1 MTTRSSSALALVLLL
16 PFAVAV
22 SAQAQAQ
29 SYPAKPVRV
38 VVPLPAGG
46 ATDVITRAVSQRLS
60 EMWGQ
65 QIVIENKGG
74 ANTQIGAE
82 AVAKSAPDGYT
93 LLATSE
99 ATLAVNPFLYRK
111 LAYETKEFVPVSGLG
126 IITQALVVHPS
137 VPANTVAQFIALAKS
152 KPGEL
157 NYGTLGIGSSSHL
170 NTISFESM
178 AGVKLTPVHYRG
190 GAPAL
195 TDVIGG
201 HTQVL
206 FISVTLMNQP
216 WKAGQLK
223 ALGVG
228 GEKRVPQFPELP
240 TIAES
245 GLPGYQ
251 ALSWFGLFAPRGD
264 TRGHRAHHQRRRAAH
279 PLRSDLPGEIS
290 HPELLPADPRLRRR
304 IRRLRQGRAGE
315 MEQDHRRQQAVGGI
329 RQCPRARAWS
339 ADVTAARVCAADRG
353 SPDRAGTS

>member
-1 MTTRSSSALALVLLL
+1 MPKRHLVGIMVTRILALALLLIS
-16 PFAVAV
+16 AVAIPP
-22 SAQAQAQ
+22 QAQAQ
-29 SYPAKPVRV
+29 KYPTKPVRV

-46 ATDVITRAVSQRLS
+46 ATDVITRAISQRLS
-60 EMWGQ
+60 EIWNQ

-82 AVAKSAPDGYT
+82 AVAKSSPDGYT

-111 LAYETKEFVPVSGLG
+111 LAYEPKDFVPVSGLG
-126 IITQALVVHPS
+126 SITQALVVHPS
-137 VPANTVAQFIALAKS
+137 VQANTVAQFIALAKS

-170 NTISFESM
+170 NTISFENM
-178 AGVKLTPVHYRG
+178 AGIKLTPVHYRG

-206 FISVTLMNQP
+206 FISVTLMHQP

-223 ALGVG
+223 ALGIG
-228 GEKRVPQFPELP
+228 GEKRLPQFPQLP
-240 TIAES
+240 AIAES

-251 ALSWFGLFAPRGD
+251 AVSWFGLFAPAG
-264 TRGHRAHHQRRRAAH
+264 TPA
-279 PLRSDLPGEIS
+279 EIVHS
-290 HPELLPADPRLRRR
+290 
-304 IRRLRQGRAGE
+304 IN
-315 MEQDHRRQQAVGGI
+315 
-329 RQCPRARAWS
+329 
-339 ADVTAARVCAADRG
+339 ADVQRILSDSTFQQKFLAPSFYEPILG
-353 SPDRAGTS
+353 SPDAFADYVKSEQVKWSKLIVDNNVSAD

>member
-1 MTTRSSSALALVLLL
+1 MTTRILGVLALALLAGVLSL
-16 PFAVAV
+16 PT
-22 SAQAQAQ
+22 AQAQ
-29 SYPAKPVRV
+29 SYPGKPVRV

-46 ATDVITRAVSQRLS
+46 ATDVIARAVSQRLA
-60 EMWGQ
+60 ELWGQ

-82 AVAKSAPDGYT
+82 AVAKAAPDGYT

-111 LAYETKEFVPVSGLG
+111 LAYEAHDLIPVSGLG
-126 IITQALVVHPS
+126 LITQALVVHPS
-137 VPANTVAQFIALAKS
+137 VPANSVKELVALAKQ

-170 NTISFESM
+170 NTISFETM
-178 AGVKLTPVHYRG
+178 AGIKLAPVHYRG

-201 HTQVL
+201 HTQAL

-228 GEKRVPQFPELP
+228 GLKRVPQFPELP

-251 ALSWFGLFAPRGD
+251 AVSWFGLFAPAGTPPDIVRKINADVQRILTDASFQEKFLTPSFFEPILGSVEQFGD
-264 TRGHRAHHQRRRAAH
+264 YLKA
-279 PLRSDLPGEIS
+279 
-290 HPELLPADPRLRRR
+290 
-304 IRRLRQGRAGE
+304 
-315 MEQDHRRQQAVGGI
+315 EQAK
-329 RQCPRARAWS
+329 WS
-339 ADVTAARVCAADRG
+339 AIIRDAKLTAE
-353 SPDRAGTS
+353 

>member
-1 MTTRSSSALALVLLL
+1 MTRRVLSTAVLAFLAGALSSVT
-16 PFAVAV
+16 
-22 SAQAQAQ
+22 AQAQG
-29 SYPAKPVRV
+29 YPAKPVRV

-46 ATDVITRAVSQRLS
+46 ATDVITRAVTQRLA
-60 EMWGQ
+60 ETWGQ

-82 AVAKSAPDGYT
+82 AVAKAAPDGYT

-111 LAYETKEFVPVSGLG
+111 LAYEAKDLIPVSGLG
-126 IITQALVVHPS
+126 LITQALVTHPS
-137 VPANTVAQFIALAKS
+137 VAANSVRELIALAKTN
-152 KPGEL
+152 PGEL

-170 NTISFESM
+170 NTISFETM
-178 AGVKLTPVHYRG
+178 ADVKLTPVHYRG

-201 HTQVL
+201 HTQAL

-228 GEKRVPQFPELP
+228 GARRVPQFPELP

-251 ALSWFGLFAPRGD
+251 AVSWFGLFAPAGTPPNILRKINADVQHILVDTTFQEKFLTPTFFEPILGSVEEFGD
-264 TRGHRAHHQRRRAAH
+264 YVK
-279 PLRSDLPGEIS
+279 S
-290 HPELLPADPRLRRR
+290 
-304 IRRLRQGRAGE
+304 
-315 MEQDHRRQQAVGGI
+315 EQAK
-329 RQCPRARAWS
+329 WS
-339 ADVTAARVCAADRG
+339 AIIRDAKLTAE
-353 SPDRAGTS
+353 

>member
-1 MTTRSSSALALVLLL
+1 MPIASRGASYCEEVMTTRTFERARTRSSAAIRGSG
-16 PFAVAV
+16 PAP
-22 SAQAQAQ
+22 SAGAD
-29 SYPAKPVRV
+29 SYPAKAVRL

-46 ATDVITRAVSQRLS
+46 ATDVIARAVSQRLS

-65 QIVIENKGG
+65 QIIIENKGG

-111 LAYETKEFVPVSGLG
+111 LAYETKDFVPVSGLG
-126 IITQALVVHPS
+126 TITQALVVHPS
-137 VPANTVAQFIALAKS
+137 VPANTVAEFITLAKS

-178 AGVKLTPVHYRG
+178 AGVRLTPVHYRG

-223 ALGVG
+223 ALCGS
-228 GEKRVPQFPELP
+228 EEESECRIFPNCRP
-240 TIAES
+240 SRKVA
-245 GLPGYQ
+245 Y
-251 ALSWFGLFAPRGD
+251 
-264 TRGHRAHHQRRRAAH
+264 RA
-279 PLRSDLPGEIS
+279 
-290 HPELLPADPRLRRR
+290 
-304 IRRLRQGRAGE
+304 IRRCLGSGCLRPRE
-315 MEQDHRRQQAVGGI
+315 H
-329 RQCPRARAWS
+329 PRAS
-339 ADVTAARVCAADRG
+339 CVI
-353 SPDRAGTS
+353 

>member
-1 MTTRSSSALALVLLL
+1 MLSALALVLLL
-16 PFAVAV
+16 PCAAAV
-22 SAQAQAQ
+22 SPQARAQG
-29 SYPAKPVRV
+29 YPAKAVRV

-46 ATDVITRAVSQRLS
+46 ATDVIARAVGQRLS

-111 LAYETKEFVPVSGLG
+111 LAYEAKDFMPVSGLG
-126 IITQALVVHPS
+126 AITQALVVHPS
-137 VPANTVAQFIALAKS
+137 VPANTVAEFIALAKS

-178 AGVKLTPVHYRG
+178 AGVRLTPVHYRG

-228 GEKRVPQFPELP
+228 GRKRVPQFPELP

-251 ALSWFGLFAPRGD
+251 AVSWFGLFAPAGTPAEIVRNINAD
-264 TRGHRAHHQRRRAAH
+264 VQRI
-279 PLRSDLPGEIS
+279 LSDPMFEEKFLTPSFFEPILG
-290 HPELLPADPRLRRR
+290 PADAFA
-304 IRRLRQGRAGE
+304 GYVRA
-315 MEQDHRRQQAVGGI
+315 EQ
-329 RQCPRARAWS
+329 ARWS
-339 ADVTAARVCAADRG
+339 KIIADNKLSAE
-353 SPDRAGTS
+353 

>member
-1 MTTRSSSALALVLLL
+1 
-16 PFAVAV
+16 
-22 SAQAQAQ
+22 
-29 SYPAKPVRV
+29 

-46 ATDVITRAVSQRLS
+46 ATDAITRAVAQRLS

-82 AVAKSAPDGYT
+82 VVAKAAPDGYT

-99 ATLAVNPFLYRK
+99 TTLTVNPFLYRK
-111 LAYETKEFVPVSGLG
+111 LAYEAKDFTPVSGLG
-126 IITQALVVHPS
+126 IVTQSLVVHPS
-137 VPANTVAQFIALAKS
+137 VPASSVEELIALAKA

-170 NTISFESM
+170 NTLSFETM
-178 AGVKLTPVHYRG
+178 AGIKLTPIHYRG

-201 HTQVL
+201 HTQLL
-206 FISVTLMNQP
+206 FISFTLMNQA

-223 ALGVG
+223 ALGIG
-228 GEKRVPQFPELP
+228 GERRAPQFPELP

-251 ALSWFGLFAPRGD
+251 AASWFGLFAPSGTPSAIVQKVNAD
-264 TRGHRAHHQRRRAAH
+264 VQRVLTDASFQEKFLT
-279 PLRSDLPGEIS
+279 PSYFEPILG
-290 HPELLPADPRLRRR
+290 
-304 IRRLRQGRAGE
+304 
-315 MEQDHRRQQAVGGI
+315 
-329 RQCPRARAWS
+329 S
-339 ADVTAARVCAADRG
+339 ADEFAAYVKSEQAKWGRIIKDNNVAAE
-353 SPDRAGTS
+353 

>member
-1 MTTRSSSALALVLLL
+1 MFGRILSALVLAFLAGAL
-16 PFAVAV
+16 PLPT
-22 SAQAQAQ
+22 AQAQT
-29 SYPAKPVRV
+29 YPGKPVRV

-46 ATDVITRAVSQRLS
+46 ATDVIARAVSQRLA

-82 AVAKSAPDGYT
+82 AVAKAAPDGYT

-111 LAYETKEFVPVSGLG
+111 LAYEANDLIPVSGLG
-126 IITQALVVHPS
+126 LITQALVLHPS
-137 VPANTVAQFIALAKS
+137 VPANSVAELVALAKQ
-152 KPGEL
+152 KPGAL

-170 NTISFESM
+170 NTISFETM
-178 AGVKLTPVHYRG
+178 AGIKLTPVHYRG

-228 GEKRVPQFPELP
+228 GARRVPQFPELA

-251 ALSWFGLFAPRGD
+251 AVSWFGLFAPAGTPPDIVRKINADVQRILTDASFQEKFLTPSFFEPILGSVEQFGD
-264 TRGHRAHHQRRRAAH
+264 YLKA
-279 PLRSDLPGEIS
+279 
-290 HPELLPADPRLRRR
+290 
-304 IRRLRQGRAGE
+304 
-315 MEQDHRRQQAVGGI
+315 EQAK
-329 RQCPRARAWS
+329 WS
-339 ADVTAARVCAADRG
+339 AIIRDAKLTAE
-353 SPDRAGTS
+353 

>member
-1 MTTRSSSALALVLLL
+1 MITRIAAILSLALLVAPPL
-16 PFAVAV
+16 PAH
-22 SAQAQAQ
+22 AQ

-46 ATDVITRAVSQRLS
+46 ATDVIARAVSQRLS

-82 AVAKSAPDGYT
+82 AVAKAAPDGYT

-111 LAYETKEFVPVSGLG
+111 LAYEAKDLIPVSGLG
-126 IITQALVVHPS
+126 LITQALVVHPS
-137 VPANTVAQFIALAKS
+137 VPANSVAELIALAKA
-152 KPGEL
+152 KPGAL
-157 NYGTLGIGSSSHL
+157 NYGSLGIGSSSHL
-170 NTISFESM
+170 NTISFETM
-178 AGVKLTPVHYRG
+178 AGISLGAPVHYRG

-228 GEKRVPQFPELP
+228 GAKRVPQFPELP
-240 TIAES
+240 TISES
-245 GLPGYQ
+245 GVPGYQ
-251 ALSWFGLFAPRGD
+251 AVSWFGLFAPAG
-264 TRGHRAHHQRRRAAH
+264 T
-279 PLRSDLPGEIS
+279 PGEIV
-290 HPELLPADPRLRRR
+290 RK
-304 IRRLRQGRAGE
+304 
-315 MEQDHRRQQAVGGI
+315 VN
-329 RQCPRARAWS
+329 
-339 ADVTAARVCAADRG
+339 ADVQRILTDASFQEKFLTPSFFEPILGSVGVFSDYVKAEQGKWSKIIADAKL
-353 SPDRAGTS
+353 SAE

>member
-1 MTTRSSSALALVLLL
+1 MPIASRGTSSGEEVMTTRILSALALVLLL
-16 PFAVAV
+16 PFAAAV
-22 SAQAQAQ
+22 SPQARAQ
-29 SYPAKPVRV
+29 SYPAKAVRL

-46 ATDVITRAVSQRLS
+46 ATDVIARAVSQRLS

-65 QIVIENKGG
+65 QIIVENKGG

-111 LAYETKEFVPVSGLG
+111 LAYEAKDFVPVSGLG
-126 IITQALVVHPS
+126 TITQALVVHPS
-137 VPANTVAQFIALAKS
+137 VSANTVAEFIALAKS

-178 AGVKLTPVHYRG
+178 AGVRLTPVHYRG

-228 GEKRVPQFPELP
+228 GGKRVPQFPELP

-251 ALSWFGLFAPRGD
+251 AVSWFGLFAPVGTPASIVRNMNAD
-264 TRGHRAHHQRRRAAH
+264 VQRI
-279 PLRSDLPGEIS
+279 L
-290 HPELLPADPRLRRR
+290 ADPTFQEKFLTPNFFEP
-304 IRRLRQGRAGE
+304 I
-315 MEQDHRRQQAVGGI
+315 VG
-329 RQCPRARAWS
+329 S
-339 ADVTAARVCAADRG
+339 ADAFASYVRAEQARWSKILADNKL
-353 SPDRAGTS
+353 SAE

>member
-1 MTTRSSSALALVLLL
+1 MRGLSVLALAFL
-16 PFAVAV
+16 PLISP
-22 SAQAQAQ
+22 SAQAQV
-29 SYPAKPVRV
+29 YPSKPVRI

-46 ATDVITRAVSQRLS
+46 ATDVIARAVSQRLS

-82 AVAKSAPDGYT
+82 AVAKAAPDGYT

-111 LAYETKEFVPVSGLG
+111 LAYEAKDFTPVSGLG
-126 IITQALVVHPS
+126 IITQALVAHPS
-137 VPANTVAQFIALAKS
+137 VPANTVKELISLARA

-170 NTISFESM
+170 NTIGFETM
-178 AGVKLTPVHYRG
+178 AGIRLTPVHYRG

-228 GEKRVPQFPELP
+228 GDKRVPQFPELP

-245 GLPGYQ
+245 GLPGYR
-251 ALSWFGLFAPRGD
+251 AVSWFGLFAPNGTPREIVQKINADVQRTLGD
-264 TRGHRAHHQRRRAAH
+264 ASFQERFLTPSFFEPILGSPEQFAGYVRAEQAKW
-279 PLRSDLPGEIS
+279 STI
-290 HPELLPADPRLRRR
+290 
-304 IRRLRQGRAGE
+304 IRDAKL
-315 MEQDHRRQQAVGGI
+315 
-329 RQCPRARAWS
+329 S
-339 ADVTAARVCAADRG
+339 AD
-353 SPDRAGTS
+353 

>member
-1 MTTRSSSALALVLLL
+1 MTTRILTTLALALL
-16 PFAVAV
+16 AGAV
-22 SAQAQAQ
+22 SLPTAQAQG
-29 SYPAKPVRV
+29 YPGKPVRV

-46 ATDVITRAVSQRLS
+46 ATDVIARAVTQRLA
-60 EMWGQ
+60 ETWGQ

-74 ANTQIGAE
+74 ANTQLGAE
-82 AVAKSAPDGYT
+82 AVAKAAPDGYT

-111 LAYETKEFVPVSGLG
+111 LTYEVNDLIPVSGLG
-126 IITQALVVHPS
+126 LITQALVVHPS
-137 VPANTVAQFIALAKS
+137 VPANSVREFVALAKQ

-170 NTISFESM
+170 NTISFETM
-178 AGVKLTPVHYRG
+178 AGVRLTPVHYRG

-201 HTQVL
+201 HTQAL

-228 GEKRVPQFPELP
+228 GARRVPQFPELP
-240 TIAES
+240 TIAEN

-251 ALSWFGLFAPRGD
+251 AVSWFGLFAPAGTPPDIVRKINADVQRILTDASFQEKFLTPSFFEPILGSVEQFGD
-264 TRGHRAHHQRRRAAH
+264 YVKA
-279 PLRSDLPGEIS
+279 
-290 HPELLPADPRLRRR
+290 
-304 IRRLRQGRAGE
+304 
-315 MEQDHRRQQAVGGI
+315 EQAK
-329 RQCPRARAWS
+329 WS
-339 ADVTAARVCAADRG
+339 AIIRDAKLTAE
-353 SPDRAGTS
+353 

>member
-1 MTTRSSSALALVLLL
+1 MNADHIPRDLVRRRSHDNTHFERARTCSSAAIRGSGLA
-16 PFAVAV
+16 P
-22 SAQAQAQ
+22 SAGAD
-29 SYPAKPVRV
+29 YPAKAVRL

-46 ATDVITRAVSQRLS
+46 ATDVIARAVSQRLS

-65 QIVIENKGG
+65 QIIVENKGG

-111 LAYETKEFVPVSGLG
+111 LAYEAKDFVPVSGLG
-126 IITQALVVHPS
+126 TITQALVVHPS
-137 VPANTVAQFIALAKS
+137 VSANTVAEFIALAKP

-178 AGVKLTPVHYRG
+178 AGVRLTPVHYRG

-228 GEKRVPQFPELP
+228 GGKRSAAVSRTADHRGKWL
-240 TIAES
+240 TGLS
-245 GLPGYQ
+245 GGVLVR
-251 ALSWFGLFAPRGD
+251 AICARGN
-264 TRGHRAHHQRRRAAH
+264 TCEHRAQYERRRAAH
-279 PLRSDLPGEIS
+279 PRRSDLPGEIP
-290 HPELLPADPRLRRR
+290 HPELLR
-304 IRRLRQGRAGE
+304 
-315 MEQDHRRQQAVGGI
+315 
-329 RQCPRARAWS
+329 
-339 ADVTAARVCAADRG
+339 ADR
-353 SPDRAGTS
+353 RVR

>member
-1 MTTRSSSALALVLLL
+1 MTTRIMSVTALTLLAWLAAL
-16 PFAVAV
+16 PHT
-22 SAQAQAQ
+22 QAQN
-29 SYPAKPVRV
+29 YPTKPVRI

-46 ATDVITRAVSQRLS
+46 ATDAITRAVAQRLS

-65 QIVIENKGG
+65 QAVIENKGG

-82 AVAKSAPDGYT
+82 AVAKAAPDGYT

-111 LAYETKEFVPVSGLG
+111 LAYDPKDLIPVSGLG
-126 IITQALVVHPS
+126 LITQALVVHPS
-137 VPANTVAQFIALAKS
+137 VPANSVKELIALAKA

-170 NTISFESM
+170 NTVSFETQ
-178 AGVKLTPVHYRG
+178 AGIKLTPVHYRG

-201 HTQVL
+201 HIQVL

-228 GEKRVPQFPELP
+228 GNKRVPQFPDLP
-240 TIAES
+240 TVAES

-251 ALSWFGLFAPRGD
+251 AVSWFGLFAPSGTPPDIVRK
-264 TRGHRAHHQRRRAAH
+264 
-279 PLRSDLPGEIS
+279 IN
-290 HPELLPADPRLRRR
+290 
-304 IRRLRQGRAGE
+304 
-315 MEQDHRRQQAVGGI
+315 
-329 RQCPRARAWS
+329 
-339 ADVTAARVCAADRG
+339 ADVQRILTDADFQQKFLTPAFFEPILG
-353 SPDRAGTS
+353 SVEQFADYVKAEQVKWGTLIRDNNVSAE

>member
-1 MTTRSSSALALVLLL
+1 MRARSLRPLALVLLL
-16 PFAVAV
+16 A
-22 SAQAQAQ
+22 SAAAASPQAQAQ
-29 SYPAKPVRV
+29 SYPAKAVRV

-46 ATDVITRAVSQRLS
+46 ATDVIARAVSQRLS

-65 QIVIENKGG
+65 QLVIENKGG

-99 ATLAVNPFLYRK
+99 STLAVNPFLYRK
-111 LAYETKEFVPVSGLG
+111 LPYEAKDFVPVSGLG
-126 IITQALVVHPS
+126 TITQALVLHPS
-137 VPANTVAQFIALAKS
+137 VPANTVAEFIALANS

-178 AGVKLTPVHYRG
+178 AGIKLTPVHYRG

-201 HTQVL
+201 HTQAL
-206 FISVTLMNQP
+206 FISVTLMHQP
-216 WKAGQLK
+216 WQAGQLK

-228 GEKRVPQFPELP
+228 GGKRVPQFPDLP

-245 GLPGYQ
+245 GLPGYR
-251 ALSWFGLFAPRGD
+251 AVSWFGLFAPAG
-264 TRGHRAHHQRRRAAH
+264 T
-279 PLRSDLPGEIS
+279 
-290 HPELLPADPRLRRR
+290 PADIVRHINGDVQR
-304 IRRLRQGRAGE
+304 ILSDPAFQEKFLTPSFFEPILG
-315 MEQDHRRQQAVGGI
+315 
-329 RQCPRARAWS
+329 S
-339 ADVTAARVCAADRG
+339 ADEFARYVSAEQVKWGKIITDNKVSAE
-353 SPDRAGTS
+353 

>member
-1 MTTRSSSALALVLLL
+1 MKRLMFVLALAIGFPL
-16 PFAVAV
+16 AA
-22 SAQAQAQ
+22 SAQAQK
-29 SYPAKPVRV
+29 YPTKPVRII
-38 VVPLPAGG
+38 VPFVPGGSSDVLARLLGASLREQWGQSVLVENKTGAGG
-46 ATDVITRAVSQRLS
+46 S
-60 EMWGQ
+60 
-65 QIVIENKGG
+65 
-74 ANTQIGAE
+74 IGAD

-93 LLATSE
+93 LLATPE

-111 LAYETKEFVPVSGLG
+111 LAYEAKDFVPVSGLG

-251 ALSWFGLFAPRGD
+251 AVSWFGLFAPAG
-264 TRGHRAHHQRRRAAH
+264 T
-279 PLRSDLPGEIS
+279 
-290 HPELLPADPRLRRR
+290 PADIVRTVNADVQR
-304 IRRLRQGRAGE
+304 ILSDPTFREKFLTPNFFEPILG
-315 MEQDHRRQQAVGGI
+315 
-329 RQCPRARAWS
+329 S
-339 ADVTAARVCAADRG
+339 ADAFAGYVRAEQTKWSRIIADNKV
-353 SPDRAGTS
+353 SAE

>member
-1 MTTRSSSALALVLLL
+1 
-16 PFAVAV
+16 
-22 SAQAQAQ
+22 
-29 SYPAKPVRV
+29 
-38 VVPLPAGG
+38 LPAGG
-46 ATDVITRAVSQRLS
+46 ATDVIARAVTQRLA
-60 EMWGQ
+60 ETWGQ

-74 ANTQIGAE
+74 ANTQLGAE
-82 AVAKSAPDGYT
+82 AVAKAAPDGYT

-111 LAYETKEFVPVSGLG
+111 LTYEVNDLIPVSGLG
-126 IITQALVVHPS
+126 LITQALVVHPS
-137 VPANTVAQFIALAKS
+137 VPANSVREFVALAKQ

-170 NTISFESM
+170 NTISFETM
-178 AGVKLTPVHYRG
+178 AGVRLTPVHYRG

-201 HTQVL
+201 HTQAL

-228 GEKRVPQFPELP
+228 GARRVPQFPELP

-251 ALSWFGLFAPRGD
+251 AVSWFGLFAPAGTPPDIVRKINADVQRILTDASFQEKFLTPSFFEPILGSVEQFGD
-264 TRGHRAHHQRRRAAH
+264 YVKA
-279 PLRSDLPGEIS
+279 
-290 HPELLPADPRLRRR
+290 
-304 IRRLRQGRAGE
+304 
-315 MEQDHRRQQAVGGI
+315 QQAK
-329 RQCPRARAWS
+329 WS
-339 ADVTAARVCAADRG
+339 AIIRDAKLTAE
-353 SPDRAGTS
+353 

>member
-1 MTTRSSSALALVLLL
+1 MTTRILSVLALAFLAGALS
-16 PFAVAV
+16 PPT
-22 SAQAQAQ
+22 AQAQ

-46 ATDVITRAVSQRLS
+46 ATDVIARAVTQRLA
-60 EMWGQ
+60 ETWGQ

-82 AVAKSAPDGYT
+82 AVAKAAPDGYT

-111 LAYETKEFVPVSGLG
+111 LAYEANDLIPVSGLG
-126 IITQALVVHPS
+126 LITQALVVHPS
-137 VPANTVAQFIALAKS
+137 VPASSVTELVALAKQ
-152 KPGEL
+152 KPGAF

-170 NTISFESM
+170 NTISFETM

-228 GEKRVPQFPELP
+228 GLRRVPQFPELA

-251 ALSWFGLFAPRGD
+251 AVSWFGLFAPAGTPPDIVRKINADVQRILTDASFQEKFLTPSFFEPILGSVDQFGD
-264 TRGHRAHHQRRRAAH
+264 YVKA
-279 PLRSDLPGEIS
+279 
-290 HPELLPADPRLRRR
+290 
-304 IRRLRQGRAGE
+304 
-315 MEQDHRRQQAVGGI
+315 EQAK
-329 RQCPRARAWS
+329 WS
-339 ADVTAARVCAADRG
+339 AIIRDAKLTAE
-353 SPDRAGTS
+353 

>member
-251 ALSWFGLFAPRGD
+251 ALSWFGLFAPAG
-264 TRGHRAHHQRRRAAH
+264 T
-279 PLRSDLPGEIS
+279 
-290 HPELLPADPRLRRR
+290 PADIVRTINADVQR
-304 IRRLRQGRAGE
+304 ILSDPTFQERFLTPNFFQPIPG
-315 MEQDHRRQQAVGGI
+315 
-329 RQCPRARAWS
+329 S
-339 ADVTAARVCAADRG
+339 ADAFAGYLRAEQAKWSRIIADNKL
-353 SPDRAGTS
+353 SAE

>member
-1 MTTRSSSALALVLLL
+1 MATRISNMLALALLAFLVPL
-16 PFAVAV
+16 PP
-22 SAQAQAQ
+22 AQAQ
-29 SYPAKPVRV
+29 SYPSKPIRI

-46 ATDVITRAVSQRLS
+46 ATDVITRAVAQRLS
-60 EMWGQ
+60 ETWGQ

-82 AVAKSAPDGYT
+82 AVAKAAPDGTT

-99 ATLAVNPFLYRK
+99 STLAVNPFLYRK
-111 LAYETKEFVPVSGLG
+111 LAYDPKDLIPVSGLG
-126 IITQALVVHPS
+126 LITQALVVHPS
-137 VPANTVAQFIALAKS
+137 VTANSVKELIALAKA

-170 NTISFESM
+170 NTVSFETQ
-178 AGVKLTPVHYRG
+178 AGIKLTPVHYRG

-216 WKAGQLK
+216 WQAGQLK

-228 GEKRVPQFPELP
+228 GLKRVPQFPDLP
-240 TIAES
+240 TVAES

-251 ALSWFGLFAPRGD
+251 AVSWFGLFAPAG
-264 TRGHRAHHQRRRAAH
+264 T
-279 PLRSDLPGEIS
+279 PPEIV
-290 HPELLPADPRLRRR
+290 RK
-304 IRRLRQGRAGE
+304 IN
-315 MEQDHRRQQAVGGI
+315 
-329 RQCPRARAWS
+329 
-339 ADVTAARVCAADRG
+339 ADVQRILTDPDFQQKFLTPAFFEPILGSVEQFSDYVKAEQAKWGKLIADNKVTAE
-353 SPDRAGTS
+353 